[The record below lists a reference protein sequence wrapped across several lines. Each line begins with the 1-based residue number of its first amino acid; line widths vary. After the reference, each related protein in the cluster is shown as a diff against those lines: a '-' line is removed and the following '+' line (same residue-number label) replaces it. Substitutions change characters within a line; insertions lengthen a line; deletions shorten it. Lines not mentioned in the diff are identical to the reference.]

1 MEDES
6 SLGRALAGG
15 HIPSVAKAIVK
26 HSAASL
32 RYDNQSRTL
41 TCTSTGGP
49 ATTVT
54 WRKNGAVVTLNTTY
68 QQTMRVVDPVTGTYQ
83 TVLTIGPSVGQ
94 SDIGGTY
101 YCTVENA
108 RGRSS
113 MMVIVGELI
122 LRVGMY
128 AVVTFTI

>member
-1 MEDES
+1 MEVTAI
-6 SLGRALAGG
+6 SLSTFSGS
-15 HIPSVAKAIVK
+15 PSLT
-26 HSAASL
+26 SL
-32 RYDNQSRTL
+32 RYDYQSRTL

-54 WRKNGAVVTLNTTY
+54 WRKDGAVITLNATY
-68 QQTMRVVDPVTGTYQ
+68 QQTKRVVDPVVGTYQ

-101 YCTVENA
+101 NCTVENN

-113 MMVIVGELI
+113 MIVVVGELT
-122 LRVGMY
+122 L
-128 AVVTFTI
+128 